1 MFAVDTASMSTHS
14 RSGMAGKRARR
25 RADRRRAKI
34 QTWLLVG
41 GGLLVFGVL
50 LVWSLSPKS
59 GGPRPARIGVEADD
73 FVLADIE
80 GHPVR
85 LSDYRGQVVLVNGWA
100 TWCPPCRAEMPTL
113 QAFYNTHHDEGF
125 TLLAINAGESQP
137 TVSGF
142 VSQMGFSFPIL
153 LDPGERV
160 LAGLGTNGLPTSYV
174 IGRDGK
180 VKYIHAGGITANV
193 LEARVSPLLAEQ

>member
-1 MFAVDTASMSTHS
+1 MSTHS
-14 RSGMAGKRARR
+14 RSGVAGKRARR
-25 RADRRRAKI
+25 RADRRRARI

-41 GGLLVFGVL
+41 GGLLVFGAL
-50 LVWSLSPKS
+50 IVWSLSPKS
-59 GGPRPARIGVEADD
+59 GGARPARIGSELDD
-73 FVLADIE
+73 FVLADMG

-85 LSDYRGQVVLVNGWA
+85 LSDYQGQVVLVNGWA

-113 QAFYNTHHDEGF
+113 QAFYDKHQDEGF

-142 VSQMGFSFPIL
+142 VSQMGFSFPVL

-160 LAGLGTNGLPTSYV
+160 LSSLGTSGLPTSFV

-180 VKYIHAGGITANV
+180 VKYIHAGGITADV
-193 LEARVSPLLAEQ
+193 LEARVAPLLAKQ